1 MGKRRKARECA
12 LQILF
17 QLEFTEGELSSVFS
31 DYWKHQKQ
39 PAEVKEYAEWLV
51 RGIRQHQAEVDRK
64 IQEASKNWRL
74 ERMANVDRN
83 VLRIAVF
90 EMLYEKNLAPPI
102 IINEAIEVAK
112 KFSGQEA
119 GVFINGILD
128 GVYRNLKKQ
137 GQMPEW
143 PSDENKKGEE
153 DGQEEKQINKPEN
166 KSEEEVKENE

>member
-17 QLEFTEGELSSVFS
+17 QLEFAEGELESVLS

-51 RGIRQHQAEVDRK
+51 RGIHEHQAEVDEK
-64 IQEASKNWRL
+64 IQEASRNWRL
-74 ERMANVDRN
+74 DRMANVDRN

-90 EMLYEKNLAPPI
+90 EMLFEKNLAPPI

-119 GVFINGILD
+119 GVFVNGILD
-128 GVYRNLKKQ
+128 GVYKNLQKQ
-137 GQMPEW
+137 VTAGFEART
-143 PSDENKKGEE
+143 
-153 DGQEEKQINKPEN
+153 EKTEGNTQNQAEN
-166 KSEEEVKENE
+166 KSEEEVKK

>member
-17 QLEFTEGELSSVFS
+17 QLEFADGELDSVLN
-31 DYWKHQKQ
+31 DYWGYQKQ

-51 RGIRQHQAEVDRK
+51 RGIREHQAEVDRK
-64 IQEASKNWRL
+64 IQEASRNWRL

-90 EMLYEKNLAPPI
+90 EMLFEKNLAAPI
-102 IINEAIEVAK
+102 IINEAIEIAK

-119 GVFINGILD
+119 GVFVNGILD

-137 GQMPEW
+137 TENPDTRS
-143 PSDENKKGEE
+143 SDKAGLEQ
-153 DGQEEKQINKPEN
+153 DNKPEI
-166 KSEEEVKENE
+166 KSEEEVEK

>member
-17 QLEFTEGELSSVFS
+17 QLEFADGDLNSVLA

-39 PAEVKEYAEWLV
+39 PDEVKEYAEWLV
-51 RGIRQHQAEVDRK
+51 RGIHEHQTEVDQN

-83 VLRIAVF
+83 VLRLAVF
-90 EMLYEKNLAPPI
+90 EMLFERNLAPPI

-119 GVFINGILD
+119 GIFINGILD
-128 GVYRNLKKQ
+128 GVFKNLKKQ
-137 GQMPEW
+137 VEKPDNQSLGKI
-143 PSDENKKGEE
+143 ENQKK
-153 DGQEEKQINKPEN
+153 EKLEN
-166 KSEEEVKENE
+166 KSEDEVKK